1 MAPSPEQSKR
11 QLQKTGK
18 SSAISGSNNNE
29 SELRVAQS
37 ELNYCGRT
45 TSGKVFQRLSKG
57 AVAFRVKRSEAKNE
71 ISSKLRKQLLSR
83 E

>member
-18 SSAISGSNNNE
+18 SSAVSGSNNN
-29 SELRVAQS
+29 ELRVAQS